1 VMFPDAGHHPG
12 GRKPVAFNLLLRD
25 FVERVSR

>member
-1 VMFPDAGHHPG
+1 MAEAGHHPA